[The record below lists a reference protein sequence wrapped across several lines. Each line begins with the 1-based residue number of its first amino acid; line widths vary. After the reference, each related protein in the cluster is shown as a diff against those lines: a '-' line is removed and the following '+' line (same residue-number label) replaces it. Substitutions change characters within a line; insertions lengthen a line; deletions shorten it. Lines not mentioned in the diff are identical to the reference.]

1 MKFTAHIAAGLLF
14 LIMGITGV
22 HAQPVT
28 KNGRGE
34 NYTPAKDASFLIKT
48 NLIYDALLSPSIELE
63 YRIAPHWSILAD
75 YSIAWWSQK
84 DKHLYYQLTQ
94 LSPEIR
100 YWFNAD
106 KAWRGHYM
114 GIFAGGG
121 HYDLGNE
128 LGGYQGKGIMSGI
141 SYGYMFP
148 IGQRLSFDAGIGV
161 GAMST
166 TYEEY
171 KPLDGHYVYQQTS
184 RTNYIGPL
192 KLRFALTWQIGS
204 RKDGKTDKKSKGG
217 KL

>member
-1 MKFTAHIAAGLLF
+1 
-14 LIMGITGV
+14 
-22 HAQPVT
+22 
-28 KNGRGE
+28 
-34 NYTPAKDASFLIKT
+34 
-48 NLIYDALLSPSIELE
+48 
-63 YRIAPHWSILAD
+63 
-75 YSIAWWSQK
+75 
-84 DKHLYYQLTQ
+84 
-94 LSPEIR
+94 
-100 YWFNAD
+100 
-106 KAWRGHYM
+106 M

-148 IGQRLSFDAGIGV
+148 IGRRLSFDAGIGV

-192 KLRFALTWQIGS
+192 KLRFALTWHIGS
-204 RKDGKTDKKSKGG
+204 RKDGKTDEKSKGG